1 MRWTPVAPLAVS
13 LSLVACN
20 FNTGGDCRG
29 SGCGVSA
36 SLDLDT
42 DSATDTDATDSDAT
56 DSGGALNFWPGVVCA
71 PDPDETPRFY
81 FDLRAGK
88 DPERDYFRLPYPA
101 DARLKGGGIDLE
113 GFPRAP
119 AEFAPAPEL
128 ATVIDRWMAHIE
140 QDTAGFALEG
150 AVLFRSS
157 VTPGS
162 IKGIR
167 YLNITPG
174 HPQYGQKILGQ
185 TFNAQSGPSS
195 GNNYICDNWL
205 AIEPID
211 GIPLDPGTTYAVVIL
226 DTTKPKAGGEFE
238 QDADLAAMFSTTAP
252 KDPAQAAAWPTF
264 APLRDYI
271 AAADGDLPL
280 RADEIVAATVFT
292 TGPQRD
298 VLARAREAVYQGPL
312 QISDLHTCEATG
324 PSPCSQDPGLSDD
337 ERAARTCG
345 TDNSFTEIQGRV
357 TLPIYQEGRAPYAS
371 LGGKI
376 QLDTQGVPILHD
388 VDSACFSL
396 VVPKGDAPAAG
407 WPTLVFAHGTGGSF
421 RSAIA
426 EGLAARLADA
436 GIATLA
442 LEGLLHG
449 QRRGDSD
456 SDGLVENLPLD
467 QLIFNLRN
475 PDAARDNP
483 LQAAIDQ
490 FTAVRLARNLDKASA
505 PGPAP
510 TTIDPANIFFM
521 GHSQGAQAG
530 LAFLPH
536 EPDVHAAVL
545 SGAGANLLRAI
556 LAKTEPQVDLPNGM
570 SYPPAELLQLA
581 FQERPDRPLT
591 SAHPLLQLFN
601 TFVNRS
607 DGDAYSPMLRRQPL
621 PEIGAKHIL
630 AYMGHTDSYT
640 PLRAA
645 GSLVVG
651 AGLEVGDQN
660 LFPAP
665 CDQYDDERN
674 QACDYTVS
682 GFLPVTPLPA
692 SGNQNG
698 ITSVVLMREQ
708 SGDRD
713 GHFVAF
719 APSEQDRIV
728 AFFTSAMNGAVPV
741 VND

>member
-1 MRWTPVAPLAVS
+1 MRWTPVAPLAAS
-13 LSLVACN
+13 LSLVACSLN
-20 FNTGGDCRG
+20 NGNECRG

-42 DSATDTDATDSDAT
+42 DSTTATDGTDSDAT

-88 DPERDYFRLPYPA
+88 DRERDYFRLPYPA
-101 DARLKGGGIDLE
+101 DARRKGGGIDLE

-140 QDTAGFALEG
+140 EDTAGFALEG
-150 AVLFRSS
+150 AVLFRTN
-157 VTPGS
+157 VTPGP

-167 YLNITPG
+167 YINITPG
-174 HPQYGQKILGQ
+174 HPQYGQKIQGQ
-185 TFNAQSGPSS
+185 TFNAQSGPGS
-195 GNNYICDNWL
+195 GNHYICDNWL
-205 AIEPID
+205 SVEPID
-211 GIPLDPGTTYAVVIL
+211 GIPLDPGTTYAVVLL
-226 DTTKPKAGGEFE
+226 DTTKPKAGGSYE
-238 QDADLAAMFSTTAP
+238 QDTDLAAMLATTAP
-252 KDPAQAAAWPTF
+252 KDPVQSAAWPTF
-264 APLRDYI
+264 APLRSYI
-271 AAADGDLPL
+271 AAADGDIPL

-298 VLARAREAVYQGPL
+298 VLARAREAVHAGPL
-312 QISDLHTCEATG
+312 KVTDLHTCEAAG
-324 PSPCSQDPGLSDD
+324 PSPCSQDIGLTAE

-345 TDNSFTEIQGRV
+345 TDDSFTEIQGRV
-357 TLPIYQEGRAPYAS
+357 TLPTYQEGRPPYAS

-376 QLDTQGVPILHD
+376 QLDDEGVPILHH

-396 VVPKGDAPAAG
+396 VVPKGDAPATG
-407 WPTLVFAHGTGGSF
+407 WPTVVFAHGTGGSF
-421 RSAIA
+421 RSAIG
-426 EGLAARLADA
+426 EGLAGRLADA

-449 QRRGDSD
+449 KRRGDSD
-456 SDGLVENLPLD
+456 DDGLVENLPLD

-483 LQAAIDQ
+483 LQGAIDQ
-490 FTAVRLARNLDKASA
+490 FVAVRLARELADASD
-505 PGPAP
+505 PEPAP
-510 TTIDPANIFFM
+510 ASLDPANVFFM

-530 LAFLPH
+530 LAFLPF
-536 EPDVHAAVL
+536 EPEVKSAVL

-556 LAKTEPQVDLPNGM
+556 LAKTEPQVALPNGM
-570 SYPPAELLQLA
+570 SYPPADLLQLA

-591 SAHPLLQLFN
+591 SAHPLLLLFN

-607 DGDAYSPMLRRQPL
+607 DGDAYSPMLRRQAL

-630 AYMGHTDSYT
+630 AYMGHSDSYT

-645 GSLVVG
+645 GSFVVG
-651 AGLEVGDQN
+651 AGLEVGDHN

-665 CDQYDDERN
+665 CNQYDDERN

-682 GFLPVTPLPA
+682 GFLPTTPLPA
-692 SGNQNG
+692 SGNKSG

-719 APSEQDRIV
+719 APAEQDRIV
-728 AFFTSAMNGAVPV
+728 AFFLSAMNGAVPV
-741 VND
+741 VED

>member
-13 LSLVACN
+13 LSLAACN
-20 FNTGGDCRG
+20 FNPGSDCRG
-29 SGCGVSA
+29 TCGASA
-36 SLDLDT
+36 SLDLDDT
-42 DSATDTDATDSDAT
+42 GTGTDTADTEPT
-56 DSGGALNFWPGVVCA
+56 ESGGPLNFWPGVVCA

-81 FDLRAGK
+81 FDLHAGK

-101 DARLKGGGIDLE
+101 DARRKGGGIDLE

-157 VTPGS
+157 APPGPV
-162 IKGIR
+162 KGIR

-174 HPQYGQKILGQ
+174 HPQYGQTIPGQ
-185 TFNAQSGPSS
+185 TFTAQSGPGS
-195 GNNYICDNWL
+195 GNHYICDNWL

-211 GIPLDPGTTYAVVIL
+211 GTPLDPGTTYAVVIL

-298 VLARAREAVYQGPL
+298 LLARAREAVYQGPL
-312 QISDLHTCEATG
+312 QISDLYTCSAAG
-324 PSPCSQDPGLSDD
+324 PSPCSDAPGLSDD
-337 ERAARTCG
+337 ERAARTC
-345 TDNSFTEIQGRV
+345 TVSPSFTEIQGRI
-357 TLPIYQEGRAPYAS
+357 TLPVFQEGRAPYAS

-376 QLDTQGVPILHD
+376 QTDDKGVPVLHD
-388 VDSACFSL
+388 VDEACFAL
-396 VVPKGDAPAAG
+396 AVPPGEPPAAG

-436 GIATLA
+436 GIATLSV
-442 LEGLLHG
+442 EGILHG

-456 SDGLVENLPLD
+456 SDGLVENLPQD

-490 FTAVRLARNLDKASA
+490 FTAVRLARDLVKASA
-505 PGPAP
+505 PEPAP
-510 TTIDPANIFFM
+510 TSLDPANVFFM

-530 LAFLPH
+530 VAFLPF
-536 EPDVHAAVL
+536 EPEVHAAVL
-545 SGAGANLLRAI
+545 SGVGANLLQAI
-556 LAKTEPQVDLPNGM
+556 LAKTEPQVELPDGT
-570 SYPPAELLQLA
+570 SYPPAQLLQLA

-591 SAHPLLQLFN
+591 SAHPLLLLFN

-607 DGDAYSPMLRRQPL
+607 DGDAYSPMLRRQAL

-630 AYMGHTDSYT
+630 AYMGHTDHYT

-645 GSLVVG
+645 GSFVVG
-651 AGLEVGDQN
+651 AGLELGDRN
-660 LFPAP
+660 LFATP
-665 CDQYDDERN
+665 CDQYTDDRY
-674 QACDYTVS
+674 QACDYTDS

-692 SGNQNG
+692 AGNKG
-698 ITSVVLMREQ
+698 GVTSVVLMREQ

-719 APSEQDRIV
+719 APAEQARIV
-728 AFFTSAMNGAVPV
+728 AFFTSARGGAVPV
-741 VND
+741 VNK